1 MSEQQSQKRG
11 LRSEAQKE
19 YEAREDPYDPKP
31 SSNAVGG
38 AFGNRE
44 KERQS
49 DQELALTQEQKR
61 TREQS

>member
-19 YEAREDPYDPKP
+19 DDAREGYNPMGATSPQD
-31 SSNAVGG
+31 G
-38 AFGNRE
+38 AFGNQE

-49 DQELALTQEQKR
+49 DQDLALTQEQKR
-61 TREQS
+61 AREQR

>member
-11 LRSEAQKE
+11 LRSEAQKADD
-19 YEAREDPYDPKP
+19 AREGYEPMGSTSPQD
-31 SSNAVGG
+31 G
-38 AFGNRE
+38 AFGNQQ

-61 TREQS
+61 IRQQR

>member
-11 LRSEAQKE
+11 LRSEAQKT
-19 YEAREDPYDPKP
+19 YEARDDPYDPKP

-44 KERQS
+44 NEAQT
-49 DQELALTQEQKR
+49 DQEVALTQEQKR
-61 TREQS
+61 AREQG

>member
-11 LRSEAQKE
+11 LRSEAQKME
-19 YEAREDPYDPKP
+19 DAREGYEPMGSTSRPD
-31 SSNAVGG
+31 G
-38 AFGNRE
+38 AFGNQE

-61 TREQS
+61 THEQR

>member
-1 MSEQQSQKRG
+1 V

-19 YEAREDPYDPKP
+19 YEAREDPYNPKP

-44 KERQS
+44 NEAQT
-49 DQELALTQEQKR
+49 DEELALTQEQKR
-61 TREQS
+61 AREQE